1 MFLTR
6 LFKASATPFYAQAK
20 TLNLLGETGLEQ
32 LLFLSAQLAN
42 RVDLLDTLRAE
53 FNVGGKV
60 LDTLRLVQGRL
71 DESGLNDAGLAV
83 QRSDKGVGESGTG
96 YNRDQSLYTLYAY
109 TSKRDIP

>member
-71 DESGLNDAGLAV
+71 DESRLDDASLAV
-83 QRSDKGVGESGTG
+83 QRSDKRVGESGTS
-96 YNRDQSLYTLYAY
+96 YNRDQSLYIATRN
-109 TSKRDIP
+109 TSKRNIP